1 MNQLLRRFW
10 PPAEAAQVDYERLR
24 AAALAGTPLLEPTAA
39 CFAHCGLAGLI
50 TRPAAHQDGGFAAV
64 VRGARRPAWMPYA
77 DPRLDALAAGY
88 GLLLG
93 VAADPTSRH
102 TEVR

>member
-1 MNQLLRRFW
+1 MNGLLRRCW
-10 PPAEAAQVDYERLR
+10 PSAEAAQVDYERLR
-24 AAALAGTPLLEPTAA
+24 AAALRGTPLLGPTAA
-39 CFAHCGLAGLI
+39 RFARGGLAGLI
-50 TRPAAHQDGGFAAV
+50 AQPAADQDAAFAAV
-64 VRGARRPAWMPYA
+64 VRGARRPAWTPYA

-93 VAADPTSRH
+93 VADDPAACR

>member
-1 MNQLLRRFW
+1 MNGLLRRFW

-24 AAALAGTPLLEPTAA
+24 AAALAGTPLLGPTAA
-39 CFAHCGLAGLI
+39 RVAHHGLAGLLAQP
-50 TRPAAHQDGGFAAV
+50 TADQNGVFSAV
-64 VRGARRPAWMPYA
+64 VCGARRPPWTPYA

-93 VAADPTSRH
+93 VADGAGVCG
-102 TEVR
+102 TEVH